1 MRASLNNSKT
11 SAASLRYALKQ
22 KWHVMNAVMLRDL
35 RTRFFDHGLGFL
47 LVPLYPLVH
56 MVILLTIYT
65 FTGRQA
71 PFGESLNVFFV
82 TGLIPTMLFMYVS
95 RFMSMSL
102 VLNKPMLAFPVVRML
117 DIMAAR
123 VILEIV
129 GAALTL
135 MLITIILLLLGDD
148 PFPYDWEQAVYA
160 YLATLLLAIGV
171 GTIVGVLVMFAN
183 FMTTVYALFLV
194 TVYIGSGTLFVAS
207 TLPDQIA
214 IPLSW
219 NPVLQS
225 VEWMRTA
232 YFETYS
238 DKLISKTYLIG
249 FGVTSLFIGLTL
261 ERVLRM
267 RLLEG

>member
-1 MRASLNNSKT
+1 M
-11 SAASLRYALKQ
+11 SA
-22 KWHVMNAVMLRDL
+22 VILRDV

-47 LVPLYPLVH
+47 LVPLWPLGH
-56 MVILLTIYT
+56 MLILLSIYT
-65 FTGRQA
+65 FSGRQA
-71 PFGESLNVFFV
+71 PFGESLNVFFL

-102 VLNKPMLAFPVVRML
+102 ILNKPMLAFPVVRAL

-123 VILEIV
+123 AFLETI

-135 MLITIILLLLGDD
+135 ALITIVMLLSGDD
-148 PFPYDWEQAVYA
+148 PFPFDWEQAVYA
-160 YLATLLLAIGV
+160 YLATLLLAVGV
-171 GTIVGVLVMFAN
+171 GTIVGVLVMVTNLVA
-183 FMTTVYALFLV
+183 TAYALFLILL
-194 TVYIGSGTLFVAS
+194 YIGSGTLFVAS
-207 TLPDQIA
+207 SLPDQIA

-219 NPVLQS
+219 NPVLQA

-249 FGVTSLFIGLTL
+249 FGLTALFIGLAL
-261 ERVLRM
+261 ERLLRM